1 LTHLAQKFLPPFS
14 TLETLVEVLQVF
26 FLVAVD
32 AHVEMLIL
40 SLVGSHPIDS
50 FDKKYC
56 QCLFWW
62 LAPLMTSQSTSF
74 CGFGPVEAMAVVF

>member
-1 LTHLAQKFLPPFS
+1 M
-14 TLETLVEVLQVF
+14 LQVF

-50 FDKKYC
+50 FDKKI
-56 QCLFWW
+56 LSVFV
-62 LAPLMTSQSTSF
+62 LVAGAF
-74 CGFGPVEAMAVVF
+74 DDFPVH